1 MPELS
6 RRDFLKLTTNTL
18 LTASGL
24 LGPGALFRFLGYQ
37 TEPLPQTEFDLGPA
51 SNYPIDSRTL
61 LSNIP
66 ALLLH
71 TDEGFSA
78 LSLVCTHLGCTVE
91 LKESGFTCPCHGSK
105 YDAEGSV
112 LNGPAQKKLN
122 ALRVEVTT
130 DGNLILHTDY
140 RL

>member
-24 LGPGALFRFLGYQ
+24 LGFGALFRFLGYQ

-61 LSNIP
+61 LSKIP

-91 LKESGFTCPCHGSK
+91 PKESGFTCPCHGSK

-130 DGNLILHTDY
+130 DGNLILHTD
-140 RL
+140 

>member
-1 MPELS
+1 MPEFS

-24 LGPGALFRFLGYQ
+24 LGLGALFRFLGYQ
-37 TEPLPQTEFDLGPA
+37 TEPPPQTEFDLGPA

-61 LSNIP
+61 LPNVP

-71 TDEGFSA
+71 TNEGFFA

-91 LKESGFTCPCHGSK
+91 SKESGFTCPCHGSK
-105 YDAEGSV
+105 YDAEGNV

-130 DGNLILHTDY
+130 DGNLILHTD
-140 RL
+140 

>member
-24 LGPGALFRFLGYQ
+24 LGLGALFRFFGYQ
-37 TEPLPQTEFDLGPA
+37 TEPPPQTAFDLGEA
-51 SNYPIDSRTL
+51 SSYPIDSRTL
-61 LSNIP
+61 LPNVP

-71 TDEGFSA
+71 TDQGFSA

-91 LKESGFTCPCHGSK
+91 SKGKGFACPCHGSK
-105 YDAEGSV
+105 YDIQGNV
-112 LNGPAQKKLN
+112 LTGPAKKQLN
-122 ALRVEVTT
+122 ALRVEITP
-130 DGNLILHTDY
+130 DGNLILHTD
-140 RL
+140 